1 MVLHYFGMSEA
12 NQEQKNESAVSP
24 DLLKNPE
31 IHPLLQEIKKLN
43 EGIKKL
49 NENLEKMQE
58 SNKKKDEDGFDLR
71 KYCTYP
77 TRIPREVL
85 EEIFKDDDDE
95 EDE

>member
-1 MVLHYFGMSEA
+1 MSEA

-58 SNKKKDEDGFDLR
+58 SNKKKDDGTDVRDYFTCST
-71 KYCTYP
+71 K
-77 TRIPREVL
+77 IPREVL